1 MDTLLQDLRYAIR
14 GLLRSPGFALAVVV
28 TLALGIGAN
37 TTMFGVLDSLL
48 LKPPAGVRDAGRVQ
62 RVYFRVGGVQG
73 PGAGTAIAG
82 IAFPAYEALR
92 GVRGFS
98 DVAAFTDG
106 QVSLGTGA
114 EARPAR
120 IRAVTASYFPL
131 LGGATALGR
140 FFDSTEDRL
149 GVGPVAVVSF
159 PHSDHRGSAWPLP
172 VVHQRHQRGPVTKVE
187 VKRILRAAPLA

>member
-37 TTMFGVLDSLL
+37 TTMFGVLDTLL

-92 GVRGFS
+92 TQAKPGIS
-98 DVAAFTDG
+98 T
-106 QVSLGTGA
+106 
-114 EARPAR
+114 PAR
-120 IRAVTASYFPL
+120 RTISSSPL
-131 LGGATALGR
+131 I
-140 FFDSTEDRL
+140 S
-149 GVGPVAVVSF
+149 V
-159 PHSDHRGSAWPLP
+159 
-172 VVHQRHQRGPVTKVE
+172 
-187 VKRILRAAPLA
+187 